1 MTCPTAG
8 STSPDARTV
17 PIGALPQ
24 NVTAWGRPLGKRSRS
39 RSEARG
45 AQLRPSLRE
54 SGGDRKTLPTPALRL
69 GAVQHV
75 MGKKAQMRGRRDFA
89 GQIASEMEILRDN
102 VEGSAGGERA
112 AQHRTRDIGAER
124 DAARRP
130 LPRPREAG
138 ARGASKCGRLR
149 PGASRA
155 ICHWSDRPGDCRV
168 ALSVPSASLSY
179 STANS
184 SNRALMARVVT
195 PSAT

>member
-1 MTCPTAG
+1 MPVR
-8 STSPDARTV
+8 SPSAPSRKTLPPGVV
-17 PIGALPQ
+17 PLVNGRALDRRRAELSSGHRFENP
-24 NVTAWGRPLGKRSRS
+24 
-39 RSEARG
+39 
-45 AQLRPSLRE
+45 
-54 SGGDRKTLPTPALRL
+54 GGDRKTLPTPALRL